1 MNQGTH
7 PEELPAEVLDDV
19 ASVVGAE
26 VTLLSRLPGGVNGGA
41 MRVQLAGRA
50 NAVLK
55 AVPRAHPNHLDET
68 LRAQRVVEHMRR
80 RGYPTP
86 AWLGVGATATHV
98 WHLMDFVDAAPA
110 PELTPSLVEQLM
122 EIIELQAGQ
131 ASEPYDHWSYA
142 WRVATGQESAVAGL
156 DFNETPEQSLLRQS
170 VAGLSGYSS
179 VVSALVERLR
189 LVCADVPPPREAP
202 DMVHADL
209 STPSNVLVRDGAVVA
224 VVDIGNAGSGTRATR
239 SHHPRVVHLPG
250 SAAGRCPK
258 AAVDENPR
266 PGRLG
271 GGGGARSDTDP
282 PHARDPHPSRA
293 PRCRSRGGQAR
304 PSRPRR
310 AERASLTVAGGDGV
324 RNGDL
329 RLLSAGITR
338 NIHLEAENGALR
350 EFVEQLQS
358 QVGEL
363 QERIV
368 EVERKIRRSCRSTPW
383 ASARRWCRQAASP
396 HRRAGPAPRFEAARF
411 RRASRPSAD
420 TPAARHAT
428 ARSSPCSRAAMFA
441 STRSDAAHARS
452 STATRRTRRAISRT
466 P

>member
-1 MNQGTH
+1 MHRTSVAPRAPHDGRLPGGVVNAAGGHLPVLSGCGCGVSAEDFGSWRRAALCPDQTIRPKCWGSKFMEPSDARRASEADQGTAADPAIRDGDRPFEPMNQSTH

-50 NAVLK
+50 DAVLK

-68 LRAQRVVEHMRR
+68 LRAQRVVEHMRG

-98 WHLMDFVDAAPA
+98 WHLMDFVDAAPV
-110 PELTPSLVEQLM
+110 PELTPFLVEQLM

-156 DFNETPEQSLLRQS
+156 DFNETPEQSRLRQS
-170 VAGLSGYSS
+170 VARLSGYSS

-224 VVDIGNAGSGTRATR
+224 VVDIGNAGSGTRATDLTTL
-239 SHHPRVVHLPG
+239 VWY
-250 SAAGRCPK
+250 
-258 AAVDENPR
+258 
-266 PGRLG
+266 
-271 GGGGARSDTDP
+271 TFQDP
-282 PHARDPHPSRA
+282 
-293 PRCRSRGGQAR
+293 
-304 PSRPRR
+304 
-310 AERASLTVAGGDGV
+310 LLDGV
-324 RNGDL
+324 RRRLWTRILDL
-329 RLLSAGITR
+329 VGWEGAAVLAAAQIL
-338 NIHLEAENGALR
+338 HMLEVPIRHGRHDVVPGVVKRGHRALDELNALR
-350 EFVEQLQS
+350 
-358 QVGEL
+358 
-363 QERIV
+363 
-368 EVERKIRRSCRSTPW
+368 
-383 ASARRWCRQAASP
+383 
-396 HRRAGPAPRFEAARF
+396 
-411 RRASRPSAD
+411 
-420 TPAARHAT
+420 
-428 ARSSPCSRAAMFA
+428 
-441 STRSDAAHARS
+441 
-452 STATRRTRRAISRT
+452 
-466 P
+466 

>member
-26 VTLLSRLPGGVNGGA
+26 VTLLSRLSGGVNGGA

-98 WHLMDFVDAAPA
+98 WHLMDFVDAAPV
-110 PELTPSLVEQLM
+110 PELTPSIVEQLM

-131 ASEPYDHWSYA
+131 ACEPYDHWSYA
-142 WRVATGQESAVAGL
+142 WRVATGQESA
-156 DFNETPEQSLLRQS
+156 

-209 STPSNVLVRDGAVVA
+209 NPSNVLVRDGAVVA
-224 VVDIGNAGSGTRATR
+224 VVDIENAGSGTRATDLTTLQW
-239 SHHPRVVHLPG
+239 H
-250 SAAGRCPK
+250 
-258 AAVDENPR
+258 
-266 PGRLG
+266 
-271 GGGGARSDTDP
+271 TFQDP
-282 PHARDPHPSRA
+282 
-293 PRCRSRGGQAR
+293 
-304 PSRPRR
+304 
-310 AERASLTVAGGDGV
+310 LDGV
-324 RNGDL
+324 RR
-329 RLLSAGITR
+329 RLWTRILVLVGWEGAAVLAATQILLQLEWAIRLGRHDVVAGVVKR
-338 NIHLEAENGALR
+338 GHRALDELNALR
-350 EFVEQLQS
+350 
-358 QVGEL
+358 
-363 QERIV
+363 
-368 EVERKIRRSCRSTPW
+368 
-383 ASARRWCRQAASP
+383 
-396 HRRAGPAPRFEAARF
+396 
-411 RRASRPSAD
+411 
-420 TPAARHAT
+420 
-428 ARSSPCSRAAMFA
+428 
-441 STRSDAAHARS
+441 
-452 STATRRTRRAISRT
+452 
-466 P
+466 